1 MIKSALHQAGPLKTF
16 TIQLRDISH
25 GGDSVGELDGKTI
38 FVPLGIPGETVRVA
52 IVEEHARYAIARL
65 VEVMEASPQR
75 VAPRCPHFGQCGGCQ
90 WQHIAYPYQLEL
102 KQRIISAQL
111 QRIGKL
117 PGAHVLPVLGM
128 ENPWAYRN
136 NVQYALDASGQLGFR
151 ALRSHDI
158 VQISEC
164 WIAHPLLEEL
174 AGAFDLDCT
183 GLQGLTLR
191 VGAATGEQLVI
202 FEGDSVPDI
211 EVDFPVSCLYQSP
224 EGEVTVL
231 AGDSHYH
238 ELLNQRLWQVS
249 GPSFFQ
255 VNTSQ
260 AEHLVRAVS
269 ERLQVTNGDTLIDA
283 YCGVGTF
290 ALSLAHRAK
299 RVIGI
304 EESPW
309 AIYDAEANRCADE
322 DVSFQ
327 VGATE
332 ELLPGCVTKDSTV
345 ILDPPRAGCDPAVLE
360 ALLQHKVR
368 QVIYVSC
375 DPATLARDLG
385 VLVRGGFQL
394 GDVQPID
401 MFPQTYHVECVAL
414 MESVKI

>member
-1 MIKSALHQAGPLKTF
+1 MIESALHQAGPMKTF

-38 FVPLGIPGETVRVA
+38 FVPLGIPGETVRVT
-52 IVEEHARYAIARL
+52 IVEEHARYALARL
-65 VEVMEASPQR
+65 VEVLEPSPQR
-75 VAPRCPHFGQCGGCQ
+75 VVPHCPHFGQCGGCQ
-90 WQHIAYPYQLEL
+90 WQHIAYCHQLEL
-102 KQRIISAQL
+102 KQRIVSAQL

-117 PGAHVLPVLGM
+117 PDAHVLPVLGM

-158 VQISEC
+158 VPISEC

-174 AGAFDLDCT
+174 AGALDLDCA

-202 FEGDSVPDI
+202 FEGESVPDI

-224 EGEVTVL
+224 AGDVTVL

-255 VNTSQ
+255 VNTPQ
-260 AEHLVRAVS
+260 AEHLVQAVS
-269 ERLQVTNGDTLIDA
+269 ERLQVTNVDTLIDG

-290 ALSLAHRAK
+290 ALSLAARAK

-309 AIYDAEANRCADE
+309 AIYDAEANRLPGE
-322 DVSFQ
+322 MVEF
-327 VGATE
+327 VTGATE
-332 ELLPGCVTKDSTV
+332 HVLSSVVGADSVV
-345 ILDPPRAGCDPAVLE
+345 ILDPPRAGCSPEVLHTL
-360 ALLQHKVR
+360 ADNGVR
-368 QVIYVSC
+368 QVVYISC
-375 DPATLARDLG
+375 DPATLARDLAL
-385 VLVRGGFQL
+385 LVRSGFVL
-394 GDVQPID
+394 GDIQPID
-401 MFPQTYHVECVAL
+401 MFPQTYHVECVML
-414 MESVKI
+414 MERVR

>member
-1 MIKSALHQAGPLKTF
+1 MAYDSYNKHQVGHLKTC
-16 TIQLRDISH
+16 TIHLHDISH
-25 GGDSVGELDGKTI
+25 GGDAVGELDGKTI
-38 FVPLGIPGETVRVA
+38 FVPLGIPGETVRVTITEDHPRFA
-52 IVEEHARYAIARL
+52 NARL
-65 VEVMEASPQR
+65 VEVLEPSPQR
-75 VAPRCPHFGQCGGCQ
+75 VEPSCPHFGRCGGCQ
-90 WQHIAYPYQLEL
+90 WQHIAYSYQLEL
-102 KQRIISAQL
+102 KQRIVSAQL

-117 PGAHVLPVLGM
+117 PNVRVLPVLGM

-158 VQISEC
+158 VPISEC
-164 WIAHPLLEEL
+164 WIAHPLLEDL
-174 AGAFDLDCT
+174 AGALDLESA
-183 GLQGLTLR
+183 GMQGITLR

-202 FEGDSVPDI
+202 FEGDSIPDI

-231 AGDSHYH
+231 AGDSCYH
-238 ELLNQRLWQVS
+238 EQLNQRLWQVS

-255 VNTSQ
+255 VNTPQ
-260 AEHLVRAVS
+260 AERLLRTVS
-269 ERLQVTNGDTLIDA
+269 ERLKDTSIDTLIDA

-290 ALSLAHRAK
+290 ALSLASRAK

-309 AIYDAEANRCADE
+309 AIYDAEANRFAHE

-327 VGATE
+327 AGATE
-332 ELLPGCVTKDSTV
+332 ELLPGCIKANCTV
-345 ILDPPRAGCDPAVLE
+345 ILDPPRAGCEPKVLKTLAVSG
-360 ALLQHKVR
+360 AR

-375 DPATLARDLG
+375 DPATLARDLA
-385 VLVRGGFQL
+385 VLARNGFRL

-401 MFPQTYHVECVAL
+401 MFPQTYHIECVV
-414 MESVKI
+414 SVTR